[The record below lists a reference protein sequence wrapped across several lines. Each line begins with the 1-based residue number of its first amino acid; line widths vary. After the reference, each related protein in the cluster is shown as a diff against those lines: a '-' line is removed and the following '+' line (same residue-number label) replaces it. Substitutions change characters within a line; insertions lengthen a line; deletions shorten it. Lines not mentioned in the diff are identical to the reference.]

1 MTMIIGSTIDDAW
14 RNTIVECYKEGY
26 DYEVKGNIRKDEGG
40 SYIGM
45 IRRQLDSATIRINMP
60 WVRPL
65 AVIPPN
71 PFPPP
76 TRQKAIPIRQ
86 LYLLVVLKLLSCL
99 THRVYVW

>member
-76 TRQKAIPIRQ
+76 TSEEKID
-86 LYLLVVLKLLSCL
+86 LYFTLLVVLKLLSCL